1 MRQIRAFI
9 LFRFTPLLAVLAVLL
24 VISAC
29 GNNNQASGKNAGQA
43 TEAAAGTAAADTAT
57 AKPDNAAEELPKEI
71 RIGYQVS
78 PNGELL
84 AKALGLLEK
93 KYPEFTVS
101 WLKFDSGRD
110 VNVAIA
116 SGGIDFGLLGT
127 PPGASGIAQGLPDQ
141 VYYIHDVIG
150 ESEALVVK
158 SDSGIASLAELK
170 GHTIA
175 TTFGSTS
182 HFSLLSALKQ
192 ENIDPATL
200 TILDMQAP
208 DIVAAW
214 QRGDIDGAYTWQP
227 SQSKLTEDGGKVI
240 ISSAE
245 VAAKGGITGEFGVVH
260 NDFIAKYPHVVKGYI
275 SVLDEAVKLYR
286 DQPQESAEALSA
298 ELGLTPEATLKAM
311 NEIIV
316 LDASQQTA
324 PEYMGT
330 PGQPGAFGQLLKDTA
345 DFLVEQKSITESPDL
360 SVYQKALRNDLYT
373 AE

>member
-116 SGGIDFGLLGT
+116 SGALISACSARR
-127 PPGASGIAQGLPDQ
+127 PAHRVLPRDCR
-141 VYYIHDVIG
+141 IR
-150 ESEALVVK
+150 S
-158 SDSGIASLAELK
+158 
-170 GHTIA
+170 
-175 TTFGSTS
+175 
-182 HFSLLSALKQ
+182 
-192 ENIDPATL
+192 
-200 TILDMQAP
+200 
-208 DIVAAW
+208 
-214 QRGDIDGAYTWQP
+214 
-227 SQSKLTEDGGKVI
+227 I
-240 ISSAE
+240 IS
-245 VAAKGGITGEFGVVH
+245 
-260 NDFIAKYPHVVKGYI
+260 
-275 SVLDEAVKLYR
+275 
-286 DQPQESAEALSA
+286 
-298 ELGLTPEATLKAM
+298 M
-311 NEIIV
+311 
-316 LDASQQTA
+316 
-324 PEYMGT
+324 M
-330 PGQPGAFGQLLKDTA
+330 
-345 DFLVEQKSITESPDL
+345 
-360 SVYQKALRNDLYT
+360 
-373 AE
+373 